1 MSSGENIKRLR
12 EAHGMTQAQIAEI
25 AGVTDK
31 AVSTWENGVKEPRMG
46 AIRRIAAYF
55 GVKNS
60 DIVDDADILEKKKAA
75 PETPGAEKQLLEIF
89 RQLDE
94 EGQRLAIG
102 MMKTL
107 LTEHAQKNHTD
118 VVNEVTA

>member
-1 MSSGENIKRLR
+1 MYDKRIFSANLQHFMELHKETQVDVAKLLGISKSNVTSYIKGE
-12 EAHGMTQAQIAEI
+12 Q
-25 AGVTDK
+25 V
-31 AVSTWENGVKEPRMG
+31 PRMDKI
-46 AIRRIAAYF
+46 AILCNHY
-55 GVKNS
+55 GVNVS
-60 DIVDDADILEKKKAA
+60 DLLERKKAA
-75 PETPGAEKQLLEIF
+75 PEAPGAEKQLLEIF